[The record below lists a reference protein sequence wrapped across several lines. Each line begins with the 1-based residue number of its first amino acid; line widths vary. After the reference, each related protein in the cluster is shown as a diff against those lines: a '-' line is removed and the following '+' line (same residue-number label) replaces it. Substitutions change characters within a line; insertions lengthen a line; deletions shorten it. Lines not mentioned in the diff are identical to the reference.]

1 MIEFILVVL
10 IFSVA
15 FVAMA
20 LALHFSKYKKRSS
33 GCCGG
38 AHCDTDDAPHK
49 HHDHSCHSE
58 KMDFVK
64 KYADA
69 NIKTDII

>member
-1 MIEFILVVL
+1 MIEFLLVVL
-10 IFSVA
+10 VFSVA
-15 FVAMA
+15 IVAMA

-38 AHCDTDDAPHK
+38 AHCGTDKAP
-49 HHDHSCHSE
+49 HDHSCHSE

-64 KYADA
+64 KYGDA
-69 NIKTDII
+69 KIKTDII